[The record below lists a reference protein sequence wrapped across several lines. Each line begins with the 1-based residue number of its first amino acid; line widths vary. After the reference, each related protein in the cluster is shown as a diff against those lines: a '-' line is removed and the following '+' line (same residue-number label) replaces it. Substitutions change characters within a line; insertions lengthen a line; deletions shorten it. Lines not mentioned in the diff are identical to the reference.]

1 MKMIKVILI
10 DDEKHAL
17 ITLEHLLKKHKD
29 VEILACIQDSLQA
42 KKMIEELQPDLLFLD
57 IEMPKLN
64 GFELLNQ
71 FQEFDFKVI
80 FTTAYD
86 QYAIKALKIN
96 ALDYLLKPIDSDEL
110 RTALDKY
117 INEQIFTSNEQI
129 SHLNQ
134 FKNQQLT
141 DTIALS
147 TSKGLLFIKTKDI
160 LYFEADGSYT
170 HVILSNG
177 ENHLVSK
184 SLANFEEVLEDNPLF
199 FRSHKSNLV
208 NLQFVKQYIRG
219 EGGELIMQ
227 NDKSIVLSRNK
238 KQEFLN
244 LFKKI

>member
-1 MKMIKVILI
+1 MIKAILV

-17 ITLEHLLKKHKD
+17 ITLEHLLKKNED
-29 VEILACIQDSLQA
+29 VEILASIQNSAEA
-42 KKMIEELQPDLLFLD
+42 KSIIEKLQPDILFLD
-57 IEMPKLN
+57 IEMPNLN
-64 GFELLNQ
+64 GFELLQ
-71 FQEFDFKVI
+71 TFEHFPFKVV

-96 ALDYLLKPIDSDEL
+96 ALDYLLKPIDPEEL
-110 RTALDKY
+110 RSALDKF
-117 INEQIFTSNEQI
+117 IHDQLFTTEEQIA
-129 SHLNQ
+129 HLNQ
-134 FKNQQLT
+134 FKSNQLT
-141 DTIALS
+141 DTLALS
-147 TSKGLLFIKTKDI
+147 TNKGLIFIKIKDI
-160 LYFEADGSYT
+160 MYFEADGSYT

-177 ENHLVSK
+177 ESHLVSK
-184 SLANFEEVLEDNPLF
+184 SLANFEEVLNDNPIF

-208 NLQFVKQYIRG
+208 NLNFIKQYIRG

>member
-1 MKMIKVILI
+1 MIKAILV

-17 ITLEHLLKKHKD
+17 ITLEHLLKKHED
-29 VEILACIQDSLQA
+29 VEILSCIQSSTEA
-42 KKMIEELQPDLLFLD
+42 KKIIEDLQPDLLFLD
-57 IEMPKLN
+57 IEMPNLN
-64 GFELLNQ
+64 GFELLKQ
-71 FQEFDFKVI
+71 FEKIPFKVI

-96 ALDYLLKPIDSDEL
+96 ALDYLLKPIDPDEL
-110 RTALDKY
+110 RSALDKF
-117 INEQIFTSNEQI
+117 IEDQIITTDEQI

-134 FKNQQLT
+134 FKSNQLT

-147 TSKGLLFIKTKDI
+147 TNKGLIFIKTKDI
-160 LYFEADGSYT
+160 MYFEADGSYT

-177 ENHLVSK
+177 ESYLVSK
-184 SLANFEEVLEDNPLF
+184 SLANFEEVLEDIPLF

-208 NLQFVKQYIRG
+208 NLNFIKQYIRG

-227 NDKSIVLSRNK
+227 NNKSIVLSRNK

>member
-1 MKMIKVILI
+1 M
-10 DDEKHAL
+10 
-17 ITLEHLLKKHKD
+17 
-29 VEILACIQDSLQA
+29 EILSCIQSSTEA
-42 KKMIEELQPDLLFLD
+42 KKIIEDLQPDLLFLD
-57 IEMPKLN
+57 IEMPNLN
-64 GFELLNQ
+64 GFELLKQ
-71 FQEFDFKVI
+71 FEKIPFKVI

-96 ALDYLLKPIDSDEL
+96 ALDYLLKPIDPDEL
-110 RTALDKY
+110 RSALDKF
-117 INEQIFTSNEQI
+117 IEDQIITTDEQI

-134 FKNQQLT
+134 FKSNQLT

-147 TSKGLLFIKTKDI
+147 TNKGLIFIKTKDI
-160 LYFEADGSYT
+160 MYFEADGSYT

-177 ENHLVSK
+177 ESYLVSK
-184 SLANFEEVLEDNPLF
+184 SLANFEEVLEDIPLF

-208 NLQFVKQYIRG
+208 NLNFIKQYIRG

-227 NDKSIVLSRNK
+227 NNKSIVLSRNK

>member
-1 MKMIKVILI
+1 MIKVILV

-17 ITLEHLLKKHKD
+17 ITLEHLLKKYND
-29 VEILACIQDSLQA
+29 VEILACVQDSSQA
-42 KKMIEELQPDLLFLD
+42 KEIIENHQPDLLFLD

-71 FQEFDFKVI
+71 FKEINFKVV

-96 ALDYLLKPIDSDEL
+96 ALDYLLKPIDSEEL
-110 RTALDKY
+110 RAALDKF
-117 INEQIFTSNEQI
+117 INEQIFTSEEQI

-134 FKNQQLT
+134 FKNSQLT
-141 DTIALS
+141 ETIALS
-147 TSKGLLFIKTKDI
+147 TSKGLIFIKTKEI
-160 LYFEADGSYT
+160 MYLEADGSYT

-177 ENHLVSK
+177 ETHLVSK
-184 SLANFEEVLEDNPLF
+184 SLANFEEVLEDIPLF
-199 FRSHKSNLV
+199 FRSHKSNIV
-208 NLQFVKQYIRG
+208 NLNFIKQYIRG

>member
-1 MKMIKVILI
+1 MIKALLV

-17 ITLEHLLKKHKD
+17 ITLEHLLKKYED
-29 VEILACIQDSLQA
+29 VEILACVQDSSEA
-42 KKMIEELQPDLLFLD
+42 KEIIKELQPDLLFLD

-71 FQEFDFKVI
+71 FEEINFKVV

-96 ALDYLLKPIDSDEL
+96 ALDYLLKPIDSEEL
-110 RTALDKY
+110 KTALDKF
-117 INEQIFTSNEQI
+117 IQEQIFTSEEQI

-134 FKNQQLT
+134 FKSHQLT
-141 DTIALS
+141 ETIALS
-147 TSKGLLFIKTKDI
+147 TNKGLIFIKTKDI
-160 LYFEADGSYT
+160 MYFEADGSYT

-199 FRSHKSNLV
+199 FRSHKSNIV
-208 NLQFVKQYIRG
+208 NLNFIKQYIRG